1 MTLEVPENC
10 SLYTL
15 QELVREEAQALGPD
29 NIYTLRLTGDHACGF
44 PLRPEDL
51 AEAANILEI
60 RDETLSADYLEKL
73 CRQNPGGILDR
84 FIHAARK
91 LPGPEGEIA
100 LKEGIAALLAAAE
113 KRH

>member
-1 MTLEVPENC
+1 MSCYDQLAACYDE
-10 SLYTL
+10 
-15 QELVREEAQALGPD
+15 
-29 NIYTLRLTGDHACGF
+29 LTGDVAYEK
-44 PLRPEDL
+44 R
-51 AEAANILEI
+51 
-60 RDETLSADYLEKL
+60 ADYLEKL